1 MAGNAD
7 DTVVLV
13 PRPRRRRPWPVAVL
27 AVLLALA
34 AGGAAWFHQP
44 VPPAQPIAA
53 ADEAQLAALVPA
65 TLTPLRFRPNP
76 AILVLGFPSLAEQGR
91 MLNRVAA
98 FVEKAG
104 LPHDRLLTDA
114 ELAAAI
120 SAAGVTPETY
130 YYGHDYRGVDI
141 QRFFALAERGHL
153 ALNADEQHLQRL
165 AAQASALPPGF
176 GAVITLPP
184 ADVASGIDQAA
195 RATILHHEL
204 SHGEYFTNPAYAAYV
219 GTVWQSVFNEDERAS
234 FRTYLVAEGYDPALE
249 DLLINEMQAYMMF
262 TPDPRYFDPARLG
275 IPAARLAQIR
285 AAFAAG
291 MPPGWL
297 RQRTA
302 P

>member
-1 MAGNAD
+1 MAGDTD
-7 DTVVLV
+7 DTVLLV
-13 PRPRRRRPWPVAVL
+13 PRPRRRPWPVAVL

-34 AGGAAWFHQP
+34 AGGAAWFHQT
-44 VPPAQPIAA
+44 VPPVEPIAT
-53 ADEAQLAALVPA
+53 ADEAQLATLVPA
-65 TLTPLRFRPNP
+65 ALTPLRFESNP

-98 FVEKAG
+98 LVEKAG
-104 LPHDRLLTDA
+104 VPHDRLLADA

-120 SAAGVTPETY
+120 LAAGTTPETY
-130 YYGHDYRGVDI
+130 YYGHDYRSADI
-141 QRFFALAERGHL
+141 LRFFALAGRDHM
-153 ALNADEQHLQRL
+153 ALNADEQHLQRI
-165 AAQASALPPGF
+165 AAQAAAMPPGF

-184 ADVASGIDQAA
+184 VDAAAGIDQAA

-219 GTVWQSVFNEDERAS
+219 GTIWRSVFNEDERAR
-234 FRTYLVAEGYDPALE
+234 FRAYLVAEGYDPTLE

-262 TPDPRYFDPARLG
+262 TPDPRYFDPTQLG
-275 IPAARLAQIR
+275 IPAPRLAQIR

-297 RQRTA
+297 RRQTA

>member
-44 VPPAQPIAA
+44 PAGPIAT
-53 ADEAQLAALVPA
+53 ADEAQLAALAPA
-65 TLTPLRFRPNP
+65 ALTPLRFGPNP

-98 FVEKAG
+98 LVEKAG
-104 LPHDRLLTDA
+104 LPHDRLLTEA

-120 SAAGVTPETY
+120 RAAGVTPETY
-130 YYGHDYRGVDI
+130 YYGHDYRSADV
-141 QRFFALAERGHL
+141 QRFFMLAERDHV

-165 AAQASALPPGF
+165 AVQASAVPPGF

-184 ADVASGIDQAA
+184 TDAASGIDQAA

-219 GTVWQSVFNEDERAS
+219 GTVWRNVFNEDERAR

-262 TPDPRYFDPARLG
+262 TPDPRYFDPAQLG
-275 IPAARLAQIR
+275 IPAPRLAQIR

-297 RQRTA
+297 RRQTA